1 MRILFVHQNF
11 PGQFRHLAPA
21 MAARGH
27 RVMALRQDV
36 PREQFPGVTIVNYKL
51 RRANT
56 PGIHPWALP
65 FESKVVHAEAAGRAA
80 LALKAEGFTPDLI
93 YVHPSWGESLGLRE
107 VWPLARIVS
116 FCEFHYHPYG
126 ADTNFDP
133 EFGPPDWA
141 ADVRVRIKN
150 AVHHLAMEISD
161 YGISPTEWQR
171 AQYPEWFRQRIA
183 VVHDGIDTDVVK
195 PNPEAKI
202 GIRGGEVELH
212 AGDEVV
218 TFVSRTL
225 EPYRGYHIFMRA
237 LPEVLRRRP
246 RAHVLIV
253 GGSEGGYGAAPPAG
267 TNWQKHFLDEAVV
280 AGLDLSR
287 VHFLGR
293 IPYPAYLSVLQ
304 VSAVHVYLTY
314 PFVLSWS
321 LLEAMSAGC
330 FVVGSDTPPVA
341 ELIQHRQNG
350 SLTDF
355 FDVAALVDAV
365 NYGLSAADECQQMR
379 RAARRTILDHY
390 DLHRI
395 CLPCQIELIEKI
407 CANGGSD
414 TSPNSRKC
422 E

>member
-1 MRILFVHQNF
+1 
-11 PGQFRHLAPA
+11 

-27 RVMALRQDV
+27 EVMAMRQGA
-36 PREQFPGVTIVNYKL
+36 PREQFPGVTIVHYRL
-51 RRANT
+51 ERRNT

-93 YVHPSWGESLGLRE
+93 YVHPSWGESLGLRD
-107 VWPLARIVS
+107 VWPSARIVS
-116 FCEFHYHPYG
+116 FCEFHYHSHG

-150 AVHHLAMEISD
+150 AAHHLAMEISD
-161 YGISPTEWQR
+161 HGISPTEWQR
-171 AQYPEWFRQRIA
+171 AQYPEWFRRHIS
-183 VVHDGIDTDVVK
+183 VVHDGIDTAIAK
-195 PNPEAKI
+195 PNPLARL
-202 GIRGGEVELH
+202 GLRDRDVDLC
-212 AGDEVV
+212 AGDEIV

-237 LPEVLRRRP
+237 LPEILRRRP
-246 RAHVLIV
+246 RARVLIV
-253 GGSEGGYGAAPPAG
+253 GGNDGGYGAAPPAG
-267 TNWQKHFLDEAVV
+267 TSWRQRFLDEAVA

-293 IPYPAYLSVLQ
+293 IPYQAYLSVLQ
-304 VSAVHVYLTY
+304 LSAVHVYLTY

-330 FVVGSDTPPVA
+330 FVVGSNTPPVV
-341 ELIQHRQNG
+341 EVMQHGYNG
-350 SLTDF
+350 WLVDF

-365 NYGLSAADECQQMR
+365 SEGLACADERKPMR
-379 RAARRTILDHY
+379 QAARQTIVDRY
-390 DLHRI
+390 DLHGI
-395 CLPCQIELIEKI
+395 CLPRQIELLEEFGAKG
-407 CANGGSD
+407 AGSL
-414 TSPNSRKC
+414 NA
-422 E
+422 

>member
-27 RVMALRQDV
+27 QVVALRQGQ
-36 PREQFPGVTIVNYKL
+36 PREQFPGVTIEHYKL
-51 RRANT
+51 PRGNT

-80 LALKAEGFTPDLI
+80 LTLKAGGFTPDLI

-107 VWPLARIVS
+107 VWPRSCIVS
-116 FCEFHYHPYG
+116 FCEFHYHPNG

-141 ADVRVRIKN
+141 SDVRVRIKN
-150 AVHHLAMEISD
+150 AAHHLAMELAD

-171 AQYPEWFRQRIA
+171 AQLPEWFRPHIS
-183 VVHDGIDTDVVK
+183 VVHDGIDTDAVM
-195 PNPEAKI
+195 PNPQAQL
-202 GIRGGEVELH
+202 GIQSRDVELH
-212 AGDEVV
+212 AGDEVI

-225 EPYRGYHIFMRA
+225 EPYRGYHVFMRA
-237 LPEVLRRRP
+237 LPEILRRRP
-246 RAHVLIV
+246 NARALIV
-253 GGSEGGYGAAPPAG
+253 GSSEGGYGAAAPAG
-267 TNWQKHFLDEAVV
+267 KTWRQIFLEEAVA

-293 IPYPAYLSVLQ
+293 IPYPAFVSVLQ
-304 VSAVHVYLTY
+304 VSAVHVYLSY

-330 FVVGSDTPPVA
+330 LIVGSNTPPVA
-341 ELIQHRQNG
+341 EVIRHGQNG
-350 SLTDF
+350 VLVDF
-355 FDVAALVDAV
+355 FDVGGLVDAV
-365 NYGLSAADECQQMR
+365 SDGLSSAVSHPRLRQ
-379 RAARRTILDHY
+379 AARQTVLDRY
-390 DLHRI
+390 DLRRI
-395 CLPCQIELIEKI
+395 CLPRQIELLEKFS
-407 CANGGSD
+407 AA
-414 TSPNSRKC
+414 
-422 E
+422 

>member
-27 RVMALRQDV
+27 EVMALRQGA
-36 PREQFPGVTIVNYKL
+36 PREQFSGVTTVHYKL
-51 RRANT
+51 ARANT

-80 LALKAEGFTPDLI
+80 LALKAQGFTPDLI

-107 VWPLARIVS
+107 VWPTARIVS
-116 FCEFHYHPYG
+116 FCEFHYHPHG

-133 EFGPPDWA
+133 EFGASDWA

-150 AVHHLAMEISD
+150 AAHHLAMEISD
-161 YGISPTEWQR
+161 HGISPTEWQR
-171 AQYPEWFRQRIA
+171 AQYPEWFRQHIS
-183 VVHDGIDTDVVK
+183 VVHDGIDTAVVK
-195 PNPEAKI
+195 PNPAAQL
-202 GIRGGEVELH
+202 GLRGRDVELK

-218 TFVSRTL
+218 TYVSRTL

-237 LPEVLRRRP
+237 LPEILRRRP
-246 RAHVLIV
+246 RARVLIV

-267 TNWQKHFLDEAVV
+267 TSWRQRFLDEAVA

-293 IPYPAYLSVLQ
+293 IPYPAFLSVLQ
-304 VSAVHVYLTY
+304 LSAVHVYLSY

-330 FVVGSDTPPVA
+330 LVVGSSTPPVA
-341 ELIQHRQNG
+341 EVIQHQHNG
-350 SLTDF
+350 WLVDF
-355 FDVAALVDAV
+355 FDVPALVDAV
-365 NYGLSAADECQQMR
+365 SDGLAAIDKHQALR
-379 RAARRTILDHY
+379 RAARETIVARY
-390 DLHRI
+390 DLQSI
-395 CLPCQIELIEKI
+395 CLPRQIELLENFLAKG
-407 CANGGSD
+407 ASSLGS
-414 TSPNSRKC
+414 
-422 E
+422 